1 MATNQTPLVLGTAQL
16 GQRYGVFGA
25 TVDDNVSP
33 SSYLRSA
40 QDMGFAALDTAPAY
54 GDAENLIGDAG
65 VPLPVFTKSNP
76 RLPVIESLERSLVA
90 LRRDFVDVFFFHQNV
105 LDFPEFEPSLA
116 RLQELQGSALRE
128 IGLSIYSREEFE
140 FALSRPE
147 ISVIQAPL
155 NVLDRRFA
163 ESALEDC
170 DRAGKRL
177 YARSVLL
184 QGLLTASPANLPQTV
199 AHLGSPISAFQAVG
213 QRFSLSPLEL
223 ALGWVGSLPGLAGLI
238 VGATSSRGLAQI
250 ADAARKVLSE
260 EVLSELNALAQPD
273 EDMVDPRRW

>member
-1 MATNQTPLVLGTAQL
+1 MASDRTPLVLGTAQL
-16 GQRYGVFGA
+16 GQTYGVLGA
-25 TVDDNVSP
+25 TVDDGVSP

-40 QDMGFAALDTAPAY
+40 QDLGFAALDTAPAY
-54 GDAENLIGDAG
+54 GDAENLIGEAG
-65 VPLPVFTKSNP
+65 VSFPLFTKSSP
-76 RLPVIESLERSLVA
+76 SSPVMESLERSLVA

-105 LDFPEFEPSLA
+105 LDFPDFEPSLV
-116 RLQELQGSALRE
+116 RLQEVQGSALRE

-147 ISVIQAPL
+147 ITVIQAPL

-184 QGLLTASPANLPQTV
+184 QGLLTASPANLPRTV
-199 AHLGSPISAFQAVG
+199 GHLGKPISAFQAVG

>member
-1 MATNQTPLVLGTAQL
+1 MASNQKPLVLGTAQL

-25 TVDDNVSP
+25 TVDDNVSS
-33 SSYLRSA
+33 SSYLLSA
-40 QDMGFAALDTAPAY
+40 QDMGFAALDTAPVY

-65 VPLPVFTKSNP
+65 VSLPVFTKSNP
-76 RLPVIESLERSLVA
+76 GLPVMESLERSLVA
-90 LRRDFVDVFFFHQNV
+90 LRRDFVDVFFFHENV

-116 RLQELQGSALRE
+116 R
-128 IGLSIYSREEFE
+128 
-140 FALSRPE
+140 
-147 ISVIQAPL
+147 L

-184 QGLLTASPANLPQTV
+184 QGLLTASPANLPQIV
-199 AHLGSPISAFQAVG
+199 AHLGSPISAFQAIG

-250 ADAARKVLSE
+250 ADAAGKVLSE